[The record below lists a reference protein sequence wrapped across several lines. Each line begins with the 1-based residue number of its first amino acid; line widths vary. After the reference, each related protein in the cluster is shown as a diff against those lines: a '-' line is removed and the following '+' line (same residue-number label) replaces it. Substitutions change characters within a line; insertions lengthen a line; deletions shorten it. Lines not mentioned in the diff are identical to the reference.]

1 VGSAVAAATA
11 GRCGPALSSGR
22 LSLAASPGALLVP
35 CFSRSLS
42 SKPLRLPWS
51 SGTPAVSS
59 RFLASYQTHAV
70 ASFASLSFEA
80 VLWGGLVQQTD
91 RRKALAMQLDELAR
105 GLYSGFVER
114 VRLVGVFTLTGLC
127 RLCS

>member
-1 VGSAVAAATA
+1 
-11 GRCGPALSSGR
+11 LSST
-22 LSLAASPGALLVP
+22 L
-35 CFSRSLS
+35 
-42 SKPLRLPWS
+42 LRLPWS

-59 RFLASYQTHAV
+59 RNLASYQTHAV
-70 ASFASLSFEA
+70 ASESFASLSFEA

-127 RLCS
+127 RSCS